1 MDALIP
7 TFVAV
12 LLAETGDRTQSQA
25 HQLGLTFSDHRP
37 IYAALIVA
45 SAINLLVGAYG
56 GMLVAKLITY
66 EARTLFAGLA
76 LMFGG
81 LPMLFK
87 IKPAKPINAKRP
99 FLTSLVHII
108 PAQIAGAAPF
118 IVAGFA
124 ARSNMAG
131 LTFAAGFAAV
141 MITAIPPLLLR
152 EEWPGGLPLVTLRR
166 IAAALLIGAGLWM
179 ALGALRLIQ

>member
-7 TFVAV
+7 VFIAV
-12 LLAETGDRTQSQA
+12 LLAETGDRTQNRV
-25 HQLGLTFSDHRP
+25 HQLGLTFPNHTP
-37 IYAALIVA
+37 IYAALILVTTF
-45 SAINLLVGAYG
+45 NLLIGAVG
-56 GMLVAKLITY
+56 GMLIAKLITY

-81 LPMLFK
+81 VPMLFK
-87 IKPAKPINAKRP
+87 IKLARPINAKRP
-99 FLTSLVHII
+99 LLTSLVHII